1 MVFADGDLFWFFYLQ
16 TFQQKI
22 LQFKEKGLYYF
33 SFTLLEG

>member
-1 MVFADGDLFWFFYLQ
+1 MVIFLVLLLQ
-16 TFQQKI
+16 TFQQKT